1 MSNIGYDT
9 FTGTLTADKVDADVI
24 KWKTFDPVLTI
35 GTTTTLALTLAA
47 GNDANDSSIDNVGGM
62 NMSSD
67 LAMGSNA
74 ITAASNVS
82 VLGMTNTNNLQV
94 TTALV
99 TGTLDLQSATTF
111 NVPGTANMGTI
122 SATNFSGATIT
133 GCDLSSATNTF
144 PPSING
150 DLEDT
155 LQLGN
160 DASGLNIL
168 NVGTL
173 GATSVSAPQVIATTS
188 LLANQMGGRN
198 VNLNSDALNNAT
210 LDFTGNANLGQKTF
224 IEGDDTQTGGVAN
237 MTKCTYLD
245 LSDSTNFIGASDDFR
260 TEWGAVWNDAET
272 HYPPPPYADGSTFQI
287 LTQDQ
292 VCFDFN
298 QGNST
303 NGTSGWRYF
312 APQSDGACQID
323 SDDHMELLAGQYI
336 WDQTGGAPWEKAFRA
351 VTAPTTNPL
360 HSSQIVEFTF
370 PSNEYGFG
378 RIYFSLGY
386 SIFGSSAEPTP
397 IGKCFFL
404 NHEKEGSA
412 LGTNPRLNGT
422 ITVKWYVPNT
432 FPTDGTRWNIFPL
445 CRTDDSRTTKGHL
458 LIRIG
463 KGQPILDC
471 NSANLPIFSPANSDA
486 QTGQLL
492 MRGYPLPSSFQE
504 YPNYVPP
511 PP

>member
-1 MSNIGYDT
+1 MSSFGDNLFAKTLNATDIHSKGKIYWKDFVPPLENAGVST
-9 FTGTLTADKVDADVI
+9 LSSILSASEPDGDANNLPINNLGSLAMAGNVNMNTHNMVDTGTIGCITLD
-24 KWKTFDPVLTI
+24 FDENAV
-35 GTTTTLALTLAA
+35 GTT
-47 GNDANDSSIDNVGGM
+47 IQ
-62 NMSSD
+62 
-67 LAMGSNA
+67 GSE
-74 ITAASNVS
+74 S
-82 VLGMTNTNNLQV
+82 
-94 TTALV
+94 
-99 TGTLDLQSATTF
+99 
-111 NVPGTANMGTI
+111 PGDPTVCTHL
-122 SATNFSGATIT
+122 
-133 GCDLSSATNTF
+133 DLSSVTNTF

-150 DLEDT
+150 NLTET
-155 LQLGN
+155 LTLGN
-160 DASGLNIL
+160 SAGGLDIL

-173 GATSVSAPQVIATTS
+173 GCSAVSGNQVNAINS
-188 LLANQMGGRN
+188 LLANAMGGRN
-198 VNLNSDALNNAT
+198 INLNSDAFNDAT
-210 LDFTGNANLGQKTF
+210 LDFTGNPTLGQKTF
-224 IEGDDTQTGGVAN
+224 IEGDDSLTNGVAA

-245 LSDSTNFIGASDDFR
+245 LSDSTNFIGASDDSR
-260 TEWGAVWNDAET
+260 YEWGAVWNDAET
-272 HYPPPPYADGSTFQI
+272 HFPAPPYADGSTAQI
-287 LTQDQ
+287 LKQDQ

-298 QGNST
+298 QGDST

-323 SDDHMELLAGQYI
+323 GDDHMELLAGQYI
-336 WDQTGGAPWEKAFRA
+336 WDQTGGTPWEYAFRA
-351 VTAPTTNPL
+351 VTAPTTNPA
-360 HSSQIVEFTF
+360 HSTQIVEFTF

-386 SIFGSSAEPTP
+386 SIFGSSTEPTP
-397 IGKCFFL
+397 IGNCFFL

-486 QTGQLL
+486 QTGQII
-492 MRGYPLPSSFQE
+492 MRGYPLPTSFQE
-504 YPNYVPP
+504 YPNYVP
-511 PP
+511 